1 MSLNPDNQSA
11 MPSHHQTEPPSYKS
25 TFVGVILHVR
35 TPSFTP
41 MPGVYFQ
48 LKLISTPL
56 IIPHDNHGHDHDH
69 HDFFQKCFIQTT
81 RCAVLYRDRAL
92 FLTQTNQNNPLPPM
106 TSDLSNC
113 QTKSHWNT
121 QKLVTCGL
129 KLALIWT
136 NVPLHS
142 DYTSRLDTWR
152 LEQWATP

>member
-35 TPSFTP
+35 APSFTP

-69 HDFFQKCFIQTT
+69 HDFFKNTSS
-81 RCAVLYRDRAL
+81 
-92 FLTQTNQNNPLPPM
+92 NNPVHSLILRRSPFFDPLPKQPD
-106 TSDLSNC
+106 TTHDLRPVQLPNQISL
-113 QTKSHWNT
+113 KHA
-121 QKLVTCGL
+121 KTCNL
-129 KLALIWT
+129 RTETCLDLNKCAFALR
-136 NVPLHS
+136 LH
-142 DYTSRLDTWR
+142 L
-152 LEQWATP
+152 